1 VNFIIFLFIMPENK
15 KNWIRRNPWKS
26 AGILAILL
34 IILRIWK
41 PRVTKVNQNVDFV
54 ANEIVVGTGDLETT
68 FTLQGTTKFADSQ
81 KLTFMNK
88 GKVKSVTVKVGD
100 LVKKGQ
106 ILATITTDDLDDQV
120 QQAKINLDDAKQALQ
135 DLLDGYNLELEYLQQ
150 KSNYDA
156 LVLKQQT
163 IDQDQALA
171 LLDLQQQI
179 ETAKQ
184 TVKDTEKSYTDVKAD
199 YQELLSGST
208 SATAD
213 LALSSTLR
221 KRNTVFQNAVLDL
234 KNIVISI
241 QSSLDSFDQKL
252 QLTDKYK
259 YLDSTSAL
267 YVGAKDQNLKNQAET
282 LFWTLSAQLTELT
295 TKQKDLELIAV
306 EQLTNEQIL
315 EAYALLRNIGSNLVS
330 W

>member
-1 VNFIIFLFIMPENK
+1 MPENK